1 MLAQKYGSSAGGNL
15 FSVYG
20 ALKKQPDANPKVGC
34 VGFCFGGRMS
44 LLLGI
49 NRPLDA
55 VCTFYGGGMQVLFDQ
70 IHKLKAPVLAL
81 FGDADVS
88 IPAGTIEKFRELLEK
103 NGNVNEI
110 KVYPDSGHAFFRD
123 SDPQA
128 YRPAA
133 SQDAWIRAKAF
144 FATNLK

>member
-1 MLAQKYGSSAGGNL
+1 MPAIFAVGM
-15 FSVYG
+15 FSLQDFGITVRRG
-20 ALKKQPDANPKVGC
+20 A
-34 VGFCFGGRMS
+34 R
-44 LLLGI
+44 
-49 NRPLDA
+49 R
-55 VCTFYGGGMQVLFDQ
+55 
-70 IHKLKAPVLAL
+70 PVLAL

-88 IPAGTIEKFRELLEK
+88 IPAGTIEEFRELLRK
-103 NGNVNEI
+103 NGNVSEI

-144 FATNLK
+144 FASNLK